1 MRLERRRPLD
11 ENLPTSL
18 STALEISPYTIP
30 FPNDSKAASY
40 FI

>member
-18 STALEISPYTIP
+18 STALEISSYTIP